1 MDDKGNVK
9 LPHDDDDR
17 SRTSSLKGET
27 ATSDEDAKDDGDDA
41 ASSATVDPIDMLTV
55 KRLKDILR
63 DQKLKVSGNKQE
75 LRDRLRAH
83 VKTLTADGASDVVV

>member
-41 ASSATVDPIDMLTV
+41 ASSATVDPIDML
-55 KRLKDILR
+55 
-63 DQKLKVSGNKQE
+63 
-75 LRDRLRAH
+75 
-83 VKTLTADGASDVVV
+83 